1 MKKWICCFF
10 GIAFLCNCAFGQ
22 SSPIGTLLGS
32 THFSRNAAG
41 DWTGTASF
49 NAPRIA
55 PSVVGA
61 PFSAEE
67 SGQFVQTLANGAH
80 ITRSTPGRKIYRDSQ
95 GRTRTEMPV
104 LQIPNPGAPNTP
116 APPVIIEIHDSVA
129 GLEYVL
135 DPINKV
141 VHRIQAP
148 ARPQAGGIA
157 GGGVGITVSSS
168 SGITQVP
175 VSTTQVISAANM
187 PKPPQTRKES
197 MGSKDIQGV
206 LADGERQITTYE
218 TGSQGNDAPFDVV
231 SETWTSSQLKLRV
244 MSKTMDP
251 RSGDN
256 IFELKNLSATEPNPS
271 LFIPPPDYQLV
282 DETGQFTITFK

>member
-95 GRTRTEMPV
+95 GRTRTEMQCYRFPTPV
-104 LQIPNPGAPNTP
+104 LQT
-116 APPVIIEIHDSVA
+116 
-129 GLEYVL
+129 
-135 DPINKV
+135 
-141 VHRIQAP
+141 
-148 ARPQAGGIA
+148 RPLL
-157 GGGVGITVSSS
+157 
-168 SGITQVP
+168 P
-175 VSTTQVISAANM
+175 
-187 PKPPQTRKES
+187 
-197 MGSKDIQGV
+197 
-206 LADGERQITTYE
+206 
-218 TGSQGNDAPFDVV
+218 
-231 SETWTSSQLKLRV
+231 
-244 MSKTMDP
+244 
-251 RSGDN
+251 
-256 IFELKNLSATEPNPS
+256 
-271 LFIPPPDYQLV
+271 
-282 DETGQFTITFK
+282 